1 MPVTLEEFNQ
11 LKAQL
16 EELVTENAKLK
27 ERNLT
32 AAKKEW
38 KQFKDT
44 ILEVVADGDLF
55 EGDFENF
62 RKQVEDTSLFTKLID
77 ANNPLSEVLG
87 FTFLEVVERLAKQ
100 NFLNALPPEDR
111 PRFEME
117 IIKNTIQNPV
127 WEVLLQSN
135 PVTFLVANVVDKISG
150 FIKKIKIKRD
160 KIIDIESAYD
170 KAKIKN
176 FITDLQ
182 PYIQFYDELSRATR
196 DYDAAV
202 SELINRKGELKVRMN
217 NYHGNFLKKLGVDAT
232 SGAALINQVTEKITP
247 ANLEEETSYLTLLE
261 EEGLIN
267 AHKIAKNFPMLKSS
281 VRQFKLEYNKIFYK
295 YLSQNVSALEAAK
308 AFKNNNSELTDL
320 ITTIEKKQK
329 ELQAEIET
337 AIV

>member
-1 MPVTLEEFNQ
+1 MAVTLEEFNK

-16 EELVTENAKLK
+16 EELVIENAKLK
-27 ERNLT
+27 ERNLA

-62 RKQVEDTSLFTKLID
+62 RKQVEDTTLFTKLID

-100 NFLNALPPEDR
+100 NFLNALPVEDR

-117 IIKNTIQNPV
+117 IIKSTIQNPV
-127 WEVLLQSN
+127 WQVLLQSN

-182 PYIQFYDELSRATR
+182 PYIQFYDALSRATR
-196 DYDAAV
+196 EYDAAV
-202 SELINRKGELKVRMN
+202 NELINRKGELKVRMN
-217 NYHGNFLKKLGVDAT
+217 NYHGNFLNKLGVNAT

-247 ANLEEETSYLTLLE
+247 ASQEEESYLALLE
-261 EEGLIN
+261 DENLIN
-267 AHKIAKNFPMLKSS
+267 AHNIAKNFPLLKSS
-281 VRQFKLEYNKIFYK
+281 VRQFKLEYNKIFHK
-295 YLSQNVSALEAAK
+295 YLTGNLNALEAAK
-308 AFKNNNSELTDL
+308 MFKSNNTELKDL
-320 ITTIEKKQK
+320 IETIEKKQK
-329 ELQAEIET
+329 ELAEEIDD
-337 AIV
+337 AVV